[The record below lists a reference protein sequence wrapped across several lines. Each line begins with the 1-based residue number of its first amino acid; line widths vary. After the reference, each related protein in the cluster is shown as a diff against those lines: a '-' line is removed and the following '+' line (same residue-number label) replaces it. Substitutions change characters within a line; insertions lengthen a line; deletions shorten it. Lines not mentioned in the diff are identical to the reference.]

1 MFAIP
6 ITKADSIQKRLAEA
20 RFMKEIN
27 HFYLKSLN
35 KDLDDLENLAPDLSF
50 ALRGLLLAYQ
60 GNRKSFEYWDKAI
73 ELNPSAE
80 HYYNFGICCK
90 FLGEHTKSLANFRL
104 ALELGK
110 NNISVLHL
118 LRSAF
123 SNLYAYNEV
132 KLIIELL
139 NKLEKEDYPF
149 YEEILFTKFFNSNSQ
164 IMLDFGLGISSVIS
178 KHISFKWI
186 LHTEENIVED
196 RHYFIN
202 IVKCFDNNDI
212 EHVVE
217 CNAELSE
224 FIVDFEEKHGLNL
237 DNLYI
242 TCEATDDYA

>member
-6 ITKADSIQKRLAEA
+6 ITMPDSIQDRLADA

-35 KDLDDLENLAPDLSF
+35 KDLDDLENLEPDLSF

-60 GNRKSFEYWDKAI
+60 GSRKSFEYWDKAI
-73 ELNPSAE
+73 ELNPSAD
-80 HYYNFGICCK
+80 HYYNLGLCCN
-90 FLGEHTKSLANFRL
+90 FLGEHAKALSNFCT
-104 ALELGK
+104 ALNLGK
-110 NNISVLHL
+110 NNVGLLHL

-123 SNLYAYNEV
+123 SNLYAYDEL

-139 NKLEKEDYPF
+139 IKLEKKEHTF
-149 YEEILFTKFFNSNSQ
+149 YEEDLFTKLFNSNSQ
-164 IMLDFGLGISSVIS
+164 IMLEFGLGISSVIS

-196 RHYFIN
+196 RHYSIN

-224 FIVDFEEKHGLNL
+224 FIVDFEERHGLNL

-242 TCEATDDYA
+242 TCDAADDYA